1 NHRSE
6 LLFAIELHSLANR
19 KDDDRIEERFAARG
33 TAIVDDRRPPGQS
46 IGHALAKVGSL
57 SGLGQRGDTPVLL
70 PGHSNLQFPK
80 FFGEA
85 FKETL
90 DDRSVDDQHLE
101 RRATLTI
108 EREGPRE

>member
-1 NHRSE
+1 MNE
-6 LLFAIELHSLANR
+6 LR
-19 KDDDRIEERFAARG
+19 KNEARLEEA
-33 TAIVDDRRPPGQS
+33 
-46 IGHALAKVGSL
+46 
-57 SGLGQRGDTPVLL
+57 
-70 PGHSNLQFPK
+70 HSNLQFPK

-108 EREGPRE
+108 EREGPREAFSDRKLDVGVS